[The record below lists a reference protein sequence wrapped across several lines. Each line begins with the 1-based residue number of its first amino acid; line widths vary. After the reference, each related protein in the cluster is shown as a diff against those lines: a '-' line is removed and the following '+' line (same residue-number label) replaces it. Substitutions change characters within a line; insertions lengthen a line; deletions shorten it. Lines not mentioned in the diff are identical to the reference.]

1 MKFWNGYVNYIVSDT
16 NNTNAA
22 MEFIKVKSDIFSGI
36 NVIEILTIKITFH
49 S

>member
-1 MKFWNGYVNYIVSDT
+1 MQFWNGYVNYIVSDT
-16 NNTNAA
+16 NAA
-22 MEFIKVKSDIFSGI
+22 MEFTEVESDVFSGS